1 MAEQRRL
8 ALGIDL
14 GGTAIKVG
22 VVTHKGEIIGRG
34 ERPTEIQLGAAGVV
48 RNMALA
54 AQDAMD
60 AAHVTAA
67 ELEGAGI
74 GAPGICDVV
83 HGVVVHAVNL
93 GPWHDVEV
101 GAMLKEHLGMPI
113 FLDNDAN
120 CAALGEQW
128 CGAASGSHHTLMITL
143 GTGVGGGLVL
153 DGKIYHGF
161 RGWAGEFGH
170 MPAVE
175 GGPACNC
182 GRNGCLETVA
192 SATAMANFARRE
204 INAGRAPYMAAKAAE
219 QGGKVDARLIIYA
232 ARAGDAPAQAVLR
245 EVGEHLGNTL
255 AGLVSALNPDLIV
268 IGGGASHAGDFVL
281 EPARQMVRAKAMP
294 GPADVV
300 RIVPAELGN
309 DAGLIGAASL
319 VWR

>member
-1 MAEQRRL
+1 MAEQKGL

-14 GGTAIKVG
+14 GGTAIKAG

-34 ERPTEIQLGAAGVV
+34 ERPTEVQTGPANVI
-48 RNMALA
+48 RNMARA
-54 AQDAMD
+54 ARDAMD
-60 AAHVTAA
+60 AAGVTAA
-67 ELEGAGI
+67 DLEGAGV
-74 GAPGICDVV
+74 GAPGICDGKQGIVV
-83 HGVVVHAVNL
+83 DAVNL
-93 GPWHDVEV
+93 GWHKVEAA
-101 GAMLKEHLGMPI
+101 AMLKEELRIPVY
-113 FLDNDAN
+113 LDNDAN

-128 CGAASGSHHTLMITL
+128 CGAASGSHHAFMITL

-153 DGKIYHGF
+153 GGKIYPGF

-175 GGPACNC
+175 NGTLCNC
-182 GRNGCLETVA
+182 GHRGCLETVA

-204 INAGRAPYMAAKAAE
+204 IEAGRAPYMAQKAAE
-219 QGGKVDARLIIYA
+219 QDGKVDARLVIYA

-245 EVGEHLGNTL
+245 EVGEHLGNVV
-255 AGLVSALNPDLIV
+255 AGLVTALNPELIV
-268 IGGGASHAGDFVL
+268 IGGGGSHAGDFVL
-281 EPARQMVRAKAMP
+281 EPMRRRVKEKAMA
-294 GPADVV
+294 GVADVV